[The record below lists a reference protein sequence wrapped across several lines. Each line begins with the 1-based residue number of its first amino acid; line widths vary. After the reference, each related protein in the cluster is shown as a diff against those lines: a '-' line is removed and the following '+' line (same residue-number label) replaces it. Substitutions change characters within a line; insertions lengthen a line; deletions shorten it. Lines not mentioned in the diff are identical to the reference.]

1 MYRHIS
7 EGNWENYDPFEIDYR
22 LEASMTST
30 SKGFSFFKAFQGWLS
45 FSSSGPNDG
54 TLKVFPNLKEATAFW
69 YSQPLNHTNGNGNK
83 KDYFSSVIFSI
94 SIFDITLCGRR
105 FGYIRINILIF
116 YTFLAFVQG

>member
-22 LEASMTST
+22 LEASVTSR

-45 FSSSGPNDG
+45 FSSSGANDG

-69 YSQPLNHTNGNGNK
+69 YSQPLNHTNGNG
-83 KDYFSSVIFSI
+83 KDYFSSVSI
-94 SIFDITLCGRR
+94 STIHSSLCVWWMDIM
-105 FGYIRINILIF
+105 ILLLSIS
-116 YTFLAFVQG
+116 LILV

>member
-30 SKGFSFFKAFQGWLS
+30 SKGYSFFKAFQGWLS

-94 SIFDITLCGRR
+94 SILWKVWIYPDKYINFLHFFSLCS
-105 FGYIRINILIF
+105 RIN
-116 YTFLAFVQG
+116 

>member
-1 MYRHIS
+1 MKGNGGIKRWKDPTYRKVYRHIS

-22 LEASMTST
+22 LEAPMTST

-69 YSQPLNHTNGNGNK
+69 YSQPLNHTTGNK

-94 SIFDITLCGRR
+94 SIFDTLH
-105 FGYIRINILIF
+105 
-116 YTFLAFVQG
+116 